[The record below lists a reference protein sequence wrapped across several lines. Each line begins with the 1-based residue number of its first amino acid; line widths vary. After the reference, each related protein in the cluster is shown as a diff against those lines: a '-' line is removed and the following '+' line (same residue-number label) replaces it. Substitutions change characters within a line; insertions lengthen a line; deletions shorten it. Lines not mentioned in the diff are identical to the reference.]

1 MLEGIKS
8 MKAIINARIYDY
20 ENFIENGYVIFDKQ
34 IVKVGKM
41 NEFKNDGY
49 QVIDARGQLLLPN
62 FVCAHSHIYSI
73 FARGLS
79 LPFNPKNFQEIL
91 DQMWWKLDSK
101 IDNDITYYSGIAAG
115 TEFLLNGVTTVI
127 DHHASGTEIIGS
139 LNNLKKSLV
148 NSLHLRSL
156 LCFETSDRFDIKD
169 CIKEN
174 ASFAAHNHSDHV
186 GGLFG
191 MHASMSLSNESLK
204 LISKKLKDTP
214 IHIHVA
220 ESEMDEE
227 DSYHIYGMNILCRLD
242 KYHLVNKDSLI
253 VHGVHISDEELQIV
267 KDRNAYMVVNTTSN
281 LNNAVGIPDIKKYLD
296 YKIPVMIGNDG
307 LSSSMATEYLNAYY
321 LTHLKNSNPIA
332 MGLGSVIDFINNA
345 YNYVGRRLNISI
357 GKIKEDYVSDFML
370 VPYTPFTK
378 MDSSNAF
385 GHIFFGLYPNF
396 RPNDVYVDGMRL
408 VKNGELVSKK
418 AKEELV
424 KSREYSEKLWKKV
437 KEI

>member
-20 ENFIENGYVIFDKQ
+20 ENYIENGYVIFDKQ

-41 NEFKNDGY
+41 SEFKNDGY

-115 TEFLLNGVTTVI
+115 TEFLLNGVTTII

-139 LNNLKKSLV
+139 LNSLKKSLV
-148 NSLHLRSL
+148 NTLHLRSL

-186 GGLFG
+186 CGLFG

-227 DSYHIYGMNILCRLD
+227 DSYHNYGMNILCRLD
-242 KYHLVNKDSLI
+242 KYCLVNKDSLI

-332 MGLGSVIDFINNA
+332 MGLVSVIDFINNA
-345 YNYVGRRLNISI
+345 YNFVGRRLNISI
-357 GKIKEDYVSDFML
+357 GRIKENYVSDFML